1 MAKINVQP
9 GICGLVSD
17 IEVTSDDGMTAQI
30 NVETQCPHI
39 KTMAEQVPSVDGYTE
54 CFTKYGDGAIALAA
68 KAHCQHGACPV
79 PTAILKG
86 VEVACSL
93 ALPKDVTISIEK

>member
-9 GICGLVSD
+9 GICGLPSD
-17 IEVTSDDGMTAQI
+17 IEVTSEDGMTAQI
-30 NVETQCPHI
+30 KVETQCLHI
-39 KTMAEQVPSVDGYTE
+39 RKMADEVPSVDSYTE
-54 CFTKYGDGAIALAA
+54 CFAKYGDGEVALAA
-68 KAHCQHGACPV
+68 KAHCKHGACPV

-93 ALPKDVTISIEK
+93 ALPKDVTITIER